1 MTEWNRIRDDFP
13 VTKNIIYFQSA
24 GMSPLPNS
32 VYQNIID
39 NYRVI
44 NQFGDIHW
52 EKDMEKFKHLCASIA
67 SMINSKADNITFLPS
82 TSQVMSL
89 LALSFKQ
96 SVKKSFN
103 VVSMQDEF
111 PASTVGW
118 EYQGITMRYVEPV
131 QGRYSVESI
140 LSLTDEK
147 TIAVVTSYV
156 QYVTGFRQ
164 DLAALG
170 RELKKRKIFH
180 IVNATQGFPFFPIDT
195 KKMHIDA
202 LSASVH
208 KWGMTG
214 HVGALF
220 FSSESFRKKFP
231 TPLAG
236 WLSVA
241 PSGEDFIHTAKNQPF
256 HLWDSARRY
265 QIGTFNLQPLLAFQT
280 ALNYMNKIGFEDIRQ
295 RIFDLTDHLIQGLKE
310 LNIKIISPIDHPDER
325 SPIITFT
332 LGDKSLHCIKT
343 LEKKKIYVSFRGGN
357 IRVSL
362 NIFNNY
368 TDIDLL
374 LKALQQFVPN

>member
-1 MTEWNRIRDDFP
+1 MTDWNSIRDDFP
-13 VTKNIIYFQSA
+13 VARKIIYFQSA
-24 GMSPLPNS
+24 GMSPLPNP

-44 NQFGDIHW
+44 NQLGDINW
-52 EKDMEKFKHLCASIA
+52 EKDMEKFKYLCASIA
-67 SMINSKADNITFLPS
+67 SMINSKEDNITFLPS

-96 SVKKSFN
+96 NIKKSFN
-103 VVSMQDEF
+103 IVSMQDEF
-111 PASTVGW
+111 PASTIGW
-118 EYQGITMRYVEPV
+118 EHQGIPMRYVEPA
-131 QGRYSVESI
+131 QGRYPVESI
-140 LSLTDEK
+140 LSHTNEK
-147 TIAVVTSYV
+147 TAAVITSHV
-156 QYVTGFRQ
+156 QYSTGFRQ

-170 RELKKRKIFH
+170 RELKKRKILH
-180 IVNATQGFPFFPIDT
+180 IVNATQGFPIFPIDT

-236 WLSVA
+236 WLSIA

-256 HLWDSARRY
+256 HLWDSARSF

-280 ALNYMNKIGFEDIRQ
+280 ALNYMNKIGFENIRK
-295 RIFDLTDHLIQGLKE
+295 RIFDLTDQLIQGLKE
-310 LNIKIISPIDHPDER
+310 LGIKIISPIDHLDER
-325 SPIITFT
+325 SAIITFT

-343 LEKKKIYVSFRGGN
+343 LEKKKIYVSLRGGN

-368 TDIDLL
+368 TDINLL
-374 LKALQQFVPN
+374 LEALQQFIPV

>member
-1 MTEWNRIRDDFP
+1 MTDWNRIREDFP
-13 VTKNIIYFQSA
+13 VAKKIVYFQSA
-24 GMSPLPNS
+24 GMSPLPNP

-39 NYRVI
+39 NYRVL

-67 SMINSKADNITFLPS
+67 SMINSKADNITFMPS

-96 SVKKSFN
+96 NLKKPYN
-103 VVSMQDEF
+103 IVSMLDEF

-118 EYQGITMRYVEPV
+118 EYQGTPMRYVEPV

-140 LSLTDEK
+140 LSHTDDQ
-147 TIAVVTSYV
+147 TLAVVTSYV
-156 QYVTGFRQ
+156 QYATGFRQ

-214 HVGALF
+214 HIGALF
-220 FSSESFRKKFP
+220 FSSESFQKKFP

-236 WLSVA
+236 WLSIA
-241 PSGEDFIHTAKNQPF
+241 HSSEDFIHTAKNQSF
-256 HLWDSARRY
+256 RLWDSARRY

-280 ALNYMNKIGFEDIRQ
+280 ALNYMNKIGFENIRK
-295 RIFDLTDHLIQGLKE
+295 RIFDLTDRLIKGLQE
-310 LNIKIISPIDHPDER
+310 LGIKIISPIDFPHER
-325 SPIITFT
+325 SAIITFS
-332 LGDKSLHCIKT
+332 LGDKSSLCTKT
-343 LEKKKIYVSFRGGN
+343 LEKKKIYASLRGGN
-357 IRVSL
+357 IRVSI

-368 TDIDLL
+368 TDIDVL
-374 LKALQQFVPN
+374 LKALQQFVSD